1 MVFSVREEKQ
11 MNTRAGGRSGDEKGW
26 LENPDGTYESLLE
39 DGLDDQRHVLAQ
51 TIETEI
57 VPRLMLVLQETGAE
71 IPSTAP
77 SHQPSQ
83 EDVDDLVEVL
93 LTDDVTS
100 AISIVERVRNRGAS
114 MNELCTELLAPAAR
128 VLGKYWESDRCTFT
142 DVTVALCTLQQV
154 LHHFCSGLPSKCIE
168 PLGPEHRALLVP
180 IPGEQHSFGLLMIVE
195 FFRRFGWEVLS
206 GPPGVDEELCRILRE
221 ESFRVVGLSISSD
234 DHLEG
239 LSERITRFRRASI
252 NKDILVLVGGRV
264 FDADP
269 DLVAAVG
276 ADGTAKDGL
285 QAVQAAR
292 LLIAGA

>member
-1 MVFSVREEKQ
+1 
-11 MNTRAGGRSGDEKGW
+11 MNTRVGGRSSDEKSW

-39 DGLDDQRHVLAQ
+39 DGPDDQRHVLAQ

-57 VPRLMLVLQETGAE
+57 VPRLMLVLQEMGSE
-71 IPSTAP
+71 SPSYEP
-77 SHQPSQ
+77 SHRPLQD
-83 EDVDDLVEVL
+83 DVDDLVEIL

-100 AISIVERVRNRGAS
+100 AISVVERVRNRGAS

-142 DVTVALCTLQQV
+142 DVTIALCTLQQV
-154 LHHFCSGLPSKCIE
+154 LHHFCSGLPSKCVE

-180 IPGEQHSFGLLMIVE
+180 VPGEQHSFGLLMIVE

-206 GPPGVDEELCRILRE
+206 GPPGKDDELCRILE
-221 ESFRVVGLSISSD
+221 AESFRVVGLSITAD
-234 DHLEG
+234 DHLDG
-239 LSERITRFRRASI
+239 LRERIDRYRAASM

-276 ADGTAKDGL
+276 ADRH
-285 QAVQAAR
+285 VR
-292 LLIAGA
+292 